1 MITDYSHAI
10 KIAIF
15 QSVSERQR
23 AKWATIV
30 KFRPNRN
37 TIFTFYPYLT
47 QKLLDRFHHLAINTR
62 ICKAMMHS
70 FLERESKE

>member
-1 MITDYSHAI
+1 MITDYCSEI

-30 KFRPNRN
+30 KLRPSRSKNSTN
-37 TIFTFYPYLT
+37 CLL
-47 QKLLDRFHHLAINTR
+47 KLRSYT
-62 ICKAMMHS
+62 
-70 FLERESKE
+70 

>member
-1 MITDYSHAI
+1 MITDYSSGF

-30 KFRPNRN
+30 KFWPSRS
-37 TIFTFYPYLT
+37 TIFTFDFYFT
-47 QKLLDRFHHLAINTR
+47 QKLLDCIFTV
-62 ICKAMMHS
+62 
-70 FLERESKE
+70 FLHNEEQLISY